1 MARVDTA
8 DRGEFEIPDLT
19 KPEIIANPYPIYD
32 QLRDRS
38 PFFGYRDLPPGT
50 VPGIDDPVSA
60 WVLLKYDDVAMA
72 AMDHQAFSSEDST
85 QVKSSAPT
93 LMLVNHDEPRH
104 NQLRRVVNV
113 AFSRKRIDKLQPWLD
128 RMLKDMFAE
137 LVPAGTASSSFD
149 FAERV
154 ASLVPARAMAHLF
167 GVSDEVSEQF
177 RKWASAFML
186 SADLTPQQRAISNQ
200 EMVEYFATTVN
211 EIVAG
216 KQQNTGLISA
226 LIAAEEDGDTLT
238 LEEAIRFCHTL
249 VVAGAET
256 TAGLLA
262 NVTDQLARLPNIQ
275 TQLRENRALIP
286 AFIEEALRLTGP
298 PQRLFRIATRDIEV
312 SGALIKKGDW
322 VALFF
327 GAANRDPSVF
337 EDPDNFHLN
346 RPEVRKHMSFGLGIH
361 HCLGMRL
368 AKLETERTLNALLDC
383 SSSVEIGAEPFQ
395 KQTASLLTHTYTIL
409 PITIRGKS

>member
-1 MARVDTA
+1 MAHVDTA
-8 DRGEFEIPDLT
+8 DRGEYEIPDLT

-50 VPGIDDPVSA
+50 MPGIDEPVPA
-60 WVLLKYDDVAMA
+60 WVLLKYDDVATA
-72 AMDHQAFSSEDST
+72 AMDHHTFSSEDPT

-104 NQLRRVVNV
+104 NQLRKVVNV

-128 RMLKDMFAE
+128 RILKDMFAE

-200 EMVEYFATTVN
+200 EMVEYFTTTVN

-238 LEEAIRFCHTL
+238 LDEVIRFCHTL

-256 TAGLLA
+256 TTGLLA

-275 TQLRENRALIP
+275 TQLREDRALIP
-286 AFIEEALRLTGP
+286 AFIEETLRLTGP

-312 SGALIKKGDW
+312 SGAQIKKGDW

-337 EDPDNFHLN
+337 DDPDSFRLN
-346 RPEVRKHMSFGLGIH
+346 RPEARKHMSFGLGIH

-368 AKLETERTLNALLDC
+368 AKLETERMLNALLDC
-383 SSSVEIGAEPFQ
+383 SSSVELGAEPFQ

-409 PITIRGKS
+409 PITIRGMS